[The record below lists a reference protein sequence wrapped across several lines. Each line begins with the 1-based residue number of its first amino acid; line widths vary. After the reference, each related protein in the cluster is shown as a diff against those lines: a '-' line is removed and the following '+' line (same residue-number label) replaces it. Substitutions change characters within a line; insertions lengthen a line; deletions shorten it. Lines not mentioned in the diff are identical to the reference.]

1 MPIEPVKIPQNVY
14 IEDRIVGPLTL
25 RQIIISMLGIGFSYA
40 IWASIAKVQGT
51 VPLPLTI
58 IVWIPGAL
66 AVIFSFVKINDLS
79 LAHLLL
85 LLLERMNKPQTRVY
99 GPRRGLAVNSR
110 SFNVP
115 TANSKKVTAQ
125 KPQAEGEI
133 GKLSAFLDQEGIRP
147 ASHADQPQEPDAL
160 PLEEGAHVE
169 PTQGSSIP
177 ARPVQKD
184 RVKVSPLLQADISDL
199 EGQDGKKLFHDIF
212 HPPASHA

>member
-25 RQIIISMLGIGFSYA
+25 KQIIISMLGIGFSYA
-40 IWASIAKVQGT
+40 IWASIAKVQGY
-51 VPLPLTI
+51 VPLPITI

-85 LLLERMNKPQTRVY
+85 LMVERMNKPQTRIY
-99 GPRRGLAVNSR
+99 GPRRGLTVNSR

-115 TANSKKVTAQ
+115 TANSKKVTGT
-125 KPQAEGEI
+125 KPQAAGEI
-133 GKLSAFLDQEGIRP
+133 GKLSAFLDQEGIR
-147 ASHADQPQEPDAL
+147 ASHQEQPEDESAVEFAEEQVDPVQGSAIPAL
-160 PLEEGAHVE
+160 PVK
-169 PTQGSSIP
+169 
-177 ARPVQKD
+177 KD
-184 RVKVSPLLQADISDL
+184 RITVSPLLQADIEGL
-199 EGQDGKKLFHDIF
+199 EGQDGQKLFHDIF

>member
-99 GPRRGLAVNSR
+99 GPRRGLAVSSR

-115 TANSKKVTAQ
+115 TANSKKVLAQ

-133 GKLSAFLDQEGIRP
+133 GKLSAFLDHEGVRP
-147 ASHADQPQEPDAL
+147 ASHDEQETPDAL
-160 PLEEGAHVE
+160 PLEETPIE
-169 PTQGSSIP
+169 PTQGSNVP
-177 ARPVQKD
+177 VRPVQKG
-184 RVKVSPLLQADISDL
+184 RITVSPLLQANIEDL
-199 EGQDGKKLFHDIF
+199 EGTDGQKVFHDIF